1 MDSCFTPVIQS
12 GGTYALTAADGLRS
26 ETLDSIA
33 ALPLHSSCIIIALGG
48 KYKQYCG
55 VLARTLLVNPT
66 AEQRAQYEFLF
77 DLHNQLIELM
87 RPGVKLSDIYKKA
100 REEVS
105 NKYPHLVDN
114 FLANCGYGVSNT
126 LALAVHCA
134 NTGADWLGTH

>member
-1 MDSCFTPVIQS
+1 MIQS

-66 AEQRAQYEFLF
+66 SEQRAQYEFLF

-105 NKYPHLVDN
+105 NKYPQLVDN
-114 FLANCGYGVSNT
+114 FLPNCGYGVSNT
-126 LALAVHCA
+126 HR
-134 NTGADWLGTH
+134 